1 MSEESNIKVI
11 DKKAVE
17 DKVVDAIK
25 ECYDPEIPVN
35 IWELGLVYEIGVN
48 DDCVVQ
54 VKMTLTAPG
63 CPAARSLPI
72 EVHERIAQIPEVKDV
87 NVEIVWEPPWTPE
100 MMSQEAKL
108 ELGFM

>member
-1 MSEESNIKVI
+1 M
-11 DKKAVE
+11 DALQKKALE
-17 DKVVDAIK
+17 DKVIDAIK

-35 IWELGLVYEIGVN
+35 IWELGLIYEVNIG
-48 DDCVVQ
+48 DDPVVGI
-54 VKMTLTAPG
+54 KMTLTAPG

-72 EVHERIAQIPEVKDV
+72 EVHERVAQLPEVSDV
-87 NVEIVWEPPWTPE
+87 KVEVVWDPPWTPE